1 MRDYYER
8 FMARLLG
15 DEEQEKEDR
24 EDETDWWKS
33 AE

>member
-8 FMARLLG
+8 FMAKLSG
-15 DEEQEKEDR
+15 DEGQDEEDR
-24 EDETDWWKS
+24 EDEADWWKS